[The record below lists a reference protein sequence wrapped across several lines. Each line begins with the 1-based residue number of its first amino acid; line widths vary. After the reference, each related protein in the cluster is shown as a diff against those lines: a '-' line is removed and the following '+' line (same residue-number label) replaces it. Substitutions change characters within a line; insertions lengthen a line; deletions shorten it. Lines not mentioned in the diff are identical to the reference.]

1 MNNHFP
7 SDSVE
12 DDSLPFFAN
21 NSINYVVDPSASHLF
36 WDLNLIKG
44 ALPH

>member
-7 SDSVE
+7 SDSKE
-12 DDSLPFFAN
+12 DDSLLFFAAN
-21 NSINYVVDPSASHLF
+21 CSNYVVGPSASHLF
-36 WDLNLIKG
+36 WDLNLIKR